1 MEEGRWKKG
10 DGRREMEE
18 GRWKKG
24 DGRREM
30 EEGRWKKGDGSF
42 LPMERLTLSAI

>member
-1 MEEGRWKKG
+1 
-10 DGRREMEE
+10 MEE